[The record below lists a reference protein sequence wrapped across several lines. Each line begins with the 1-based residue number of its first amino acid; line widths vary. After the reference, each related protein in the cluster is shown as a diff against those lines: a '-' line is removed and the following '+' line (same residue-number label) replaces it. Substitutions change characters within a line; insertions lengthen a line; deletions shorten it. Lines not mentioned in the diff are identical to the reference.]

1 MSVAAISP
9 SSVPTPAVSPLADSP
24 HETLE
29 SHLTPFLRSS
39 TNPEINALLLE
50 VFKILIDNQAD
61 DQNLI
66 QQVLEREERSR
77 QVLKNLIQQETI
89 SIRDSGNAQNF
100 CTKLQD
106 LVIPLSLV
114 TQGIASLMA
123 NGSDD
128 IGGIALTVFG
138 GILVL
143 DKLFDDAGKQTL
155 AGWLGKLTGERPKDW
170 LDRIA
175 TVTTI
180 GSIAAP
186 FFANSTESMQMVL
199 GLTKTSVQTAQEV
212 AQYNIGLH
220 SAKLTEYETA
230 WDISGTRLNDWL
242 GHLKANFAAHNN
254 LYELLKEWQD
264 SERQAIASIFA
275 G

>member
-1 MSVAAISP
+1 MPVEAISP
-9 SSVPTPAVSPLADSP
+9 SSVPVGVVSPIADSSD
-24 HETLE
+24 ETLE
-29 SHLTPFLRSS
+29 SHLAPFLNSS
-39 TNPEINALLLE
+39 SNSEINELLLE
-50 VFKILIDNQAD
+50 VFKILIENQAD

-66 QQVLEREERSR
+66 QQVLEREEKSR
-77 QVLKNLIQQETI
+77 QVLKDLIQQETI

-114 TQGIASLMA
+114 GQGIASLMS
-123 NGSDD
+123 NGPEDV
-128 IGGIALTVFG
+128 GAIALTAFG
-138 GILVL
+138 GLLVL

-175 TVTTI
+175 TVTTL
-180 GSIAAP
+180 GSVALP
-186 FFANSTESMQMVL
+186 LFTTGGQSL
-199 GLTKTSVQTAQEV
+199 GLMMNLSRATVQV
-212 AQYNIGLH
+212 ARDAVAYTVNQH

-230 WDISGTRLNDWL
+230 WDISGTRLKNWL
-242 GHLKANFAAHNN
+242 GNLKENFAAHNN
-254 LYELLKEWQD
+254 LYDLLKEWQD
-264 SERQAIASIFA
+264 SERQAVASIFA